1 MNQLFLFPI
10 PGVTLSSLSSKLL
23 VQIYQW
29 SSRHEIWDGNIGS
42 HGHRVN
48 VWGSY
53 IIYFVASRSHP
64 RGRGGCEDT
73 HVIGSLSLAEASSRL
88 LRSNFRRDMLLQ
100 RNVLLSNGYESDL
113 GAVCP
118 EILELSGSTEL

>member
-29 SSRHEIWDGNIGS
+29 STSRHEIWNGNIDS
-42 HGHRVN
+42 HGLRVN
-48 VWGSY
+48 IWGSY
-53 IIYFVASRSHP
+53 TIYFVASRSSHP

-73 HVIGSLSLAEASSRL
+73 HVIRSLSLAEVSSRL
-88 LRSNFRRDMLLQ
+88 LRSNF
-100 RNVLLSNGYESDL
+100 S
-113 GAVCP
+113 
-118 EILELSGSTEL
+118 